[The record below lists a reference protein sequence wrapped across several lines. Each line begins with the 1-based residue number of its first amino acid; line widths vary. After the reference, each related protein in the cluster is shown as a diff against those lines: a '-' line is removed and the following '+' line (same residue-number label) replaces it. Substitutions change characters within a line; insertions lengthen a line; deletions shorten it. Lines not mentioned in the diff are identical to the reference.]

1 MWMDDPQ
8 SLDASMGV
16 PFACVSNEL
25 QGLVSVL
32 QPKQNRIDHVQIDR
46 MECWTWKLYILHI
59 VVSEFNSYTNQLNE
73 YV

>member
-1 MWMDDPQ
+1 MWMDDPH

-25 QGLVSVL
+25 RGLVSVL
-32 QPKQNRIDHVQIDR
+32 LLEQNRIGYLHIDR

-59 VVSEFNSYTNQLNE
+59 VVSEFNRYINQLNE
-73 YV
+73 YA